1 MKSYKEFLS
10 EARQKSGA
18 AAEAEKLGLVHV
30 GYGKYANPRTKKVM
44 YRSDGGQKL
53 VKVSGDQQTP
63 IADPNAGRETAAAD
77 PATQQTADITLTFG
91 RFNPPTIG
99 HEKLIQQVS
108 NAAKGDFRIYPS
120 RSHDPAKNP
129 LDPGTKIEYMKKM
142 FPDFAESIM
151 DNESMRTIFDVLK
164 GVAEEGYTD
173 VQIVVGSDRVAEF
186 QNLSE
191 KYNGS
196 LYNFNRIEVIS
207 AGERDADAEDVSGMS
222 ASKMRK
228 AAMDDDF
235 ETFQKGIPDTL
246 SEKDKMN
253 LFQTLQDSMHQ
264 QECWKYAPKL
274 DYEGLRE
281 AYYNGE
287 IFSEGSFVQH
297 LDTGI
302 TGKVIHNGTN
312 YVIYVDEED
321 NTYRSW
327 LTQLTEG
334 EDPSTQLE
342 IGTDKYR
349 EYVMSLTPG
358 QPVQTFASQLIQ
370 RLKSNK

>member
-1 MKSYKEFLS
+1 
-10 EARQKSGA
+10 
-18 AAEAEKLGLVHV
+18 
-30 GYGKYANPRTKKVM
+30 
-44 YRSDGGQKL
+44 
-53 VKVSGDQQTP
+53 
-63 IADPNAGRETAAAD
+63 
-77 PATQQTADITLTFG
+77 
-91 RFNPPTIG
+91 
-99 HEKLIQQVS
+99 
-108 NAAKGDFRIYPS
+108 
-120 RSHDPAKNP
+120 
-129 LDPGTKIEYMKKM
+129 
-142 FPDFAESIM
+142 
-151 DNESMRTIFDVLK
+151 MRTIFDVLK

-196 LYNFNRIEVIS
+196 LYNFNSIEVLS

-228 AAMDDDF
+228 AAMEDDF
-235 ETFQKGIPDTL
+235 ESFKKGIPDTL
-246 SEKDKMN
+246 GDKEKMN
-253 LFQTLQDSMHQ
+253 LFQILQDSMHQ
-264 QECWKYAPKL
+264 QECWQYAPKL

-287 IFSEGSFVQH
+287 VFSEGSFVQH

-342 IGTDKYR
+342 IGTDKYSD
-349 EYVMSLTPG
+349 YVMSLTPG
-358 QPVQTFASQLIQ
+358 QPLQTFASQLIQ